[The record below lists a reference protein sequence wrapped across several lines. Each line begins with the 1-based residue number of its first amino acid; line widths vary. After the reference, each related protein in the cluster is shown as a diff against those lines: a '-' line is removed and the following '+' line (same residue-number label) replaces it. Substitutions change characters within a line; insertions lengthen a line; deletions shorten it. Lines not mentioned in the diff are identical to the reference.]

1 MPDTD
6 PLSDLRRQ
14 LAIAMGPTA
23 AMRSTPWV
31 DPLPMRKVLR
41 DVQRHFDSIETPPR
55 EDTLRVAVRRFLKTG
70 HVASFK
76 ELKYTCYGISVAVD
90 EQESCLADQP
100 EDLGRL
106 LAHVDEQREEDRRFV
121 RCYQAL
127 LQSYFAFTGADNE
140 STTQLQ
146 AQPSFQVLRGFL
158 SERLEVVARP
168 IRGRVAGWAI
178 TLQEHRNLLGESPCQ
193 HYIDELAQGRTDQLA
208 EVCKGLGIGR
218 ESWVWQEVILAYLR
232 DVCQRDDRGFKQ
244 SLGQAI
250 DLSDGKTVLTPS
262 TATSRTVVAQ
272 LVKRYSEAVEKPE
285 LPRLR
290 DASIHWIGNPW
301 LRRPAWDGWVRHEP
315 ARQMVDGWLKS
326 KLMEDFF
333 TLLSEK
339 TGGAVDRRRLTYWLK
354 YVEVIEDMWFML
366 GSDAYLDQSAE
377 FVQMR
382 ARMKGRLKPMS
393 GSTQR
398 QNNAF
403 VMRIGNYLIVE
414 FGSKGNACYFYHAER
429 RAFDDSERA
438 VSIVSLKLGT
448 NRQSHSGDWEPKF
461 DQVMRSLCGRDILLQ
476 RKQQPATSVRSVAN
490 SPSALSPPPVRPP
503 APVVPSVPP
512 PAPTP
517 SSAVPRET
525 QAKLDL
531 WAFLESCRKAGL
543 TYRIDDF
550 FPPVVWLSK
559 DAIKVSHIATE
570 LAHQGFRYVE
580 DPERVGFWHGAADT
594 SSIPARPPQTT
605 TQMHAQVPAAP
616 VPIPKQACGSDM
628 ASFLAACRESGIDC
642 RTVGSDGSV
651 WLSKDAIKVKHVAVE
666 LAQRG
671 FRYVENPARIGFWH
685 GLNEDSSTPV
695 KSPAQPVA
703 ASQSVAVQPP
713 ASPAAKL
720 PSAPAM
726 TSQQL
731 KAQVQSLF
739 ERCKRIDLDHRDY
752 SDHRLRVW
760 IHKDAENWPTLER
773 TLLATGFKLVDEA
786 GSEGY
791 WLGDPLPSRP
801 EEPGEA
807 VYSLDIAETLNTC
820 DKLGIKWTDLRDR
833 GGNLWVYIDK
843 VTFSGVAKQLE
854 RQGFHFSEKKGAYWL
869 PGDE

>member
-100 EDLGRL
+100 EDLRRL
-106 LAHVDEQREEDRRFV
+106 LAHVDEQRDEDRRFV

-127 LQSYFAFTGADNE
+127 LRSYFAFTGADNE

-158 SERLEVVARP
+158 SDRLEVAARP

-178 TLQEHRNLLGESPCQ
+178 TLQEHRNLLGERPCQ
-193 HYIDELAQGRTDQLA
+193 RYTDELAQGRTDQLA

-232 DVCQRDDRGFKQ
+232 DICQRDDRGFKQ
-244 SLGQAI
+244 SLGQAL

-339 TGGAVDRRRLTYWLK
+339 TGGAVDGRRLAYWLK
-354 YVEVIEDMWFML
+354 YVDVIEDMWFML
-366 GSDAYLDQSAE
+366 GSDAYLDRSQE

-382 ARMKGRLKPMS
+382 SRMKGRLKPLT
-393 GSTQR
+393 GGGQR

-403 VMRIGNYLIVE
+403 VMRIGDHLIVE
-414 FGSKGNACYFYHAER
+414 FGSKGNACYFYHAGN
-429 RAFDDSERA
+429 RAFDDSENG
-438 VSIVSLKLGT
+438 VSIYSLKQGE
-448 NRQSHSGDWEPKF
+448 NKESHGGAWEPKF
-461 DQVMRSLCGRDILLQ
+461 NQVMRKLFGRDVL
-476 RKQQPATSVRSVAN
+476 RDRVRPASGNVRSVPPPPV
-490 SPSALSPPPVRPP
+490 SPSAPTLRPP
-503 APVVPSVPP
+503 APVAHPAVAPDPARPSTVP
-512 PAPTP
+512 A
-517 SSAVPRET
+517 
-525 QAKLDL
+525 QAKAKPDL
-531 WAFLESCRKAGL
+531 WAFLEFCRKAGIA
-543 TYRIDDF
+543 YRIDDF

-570 LAHQGFRYVE
+570 LAQQGFKYVE
-580 DPERVGFWHGAADT
+580 D
-594 SSIPARPPQTT
+594 
-605 TQMHAQVPAAP
+605 
-616 VPIPKQACGSDM
+616 
-628 ASFLAACRESGIDC
+628 
-642 RTVGSDGSV
+642 
-651 WLSKDAIKVKHVAVE
+651 
-666 LAQRG
+666 
-671 FRYVENPARIGFWH
+671 PARIGFWH
-685 GLNEDSSTPV
+685 GSEEGVSVTAEPAEAPVTTSPSTVSQPQASPDAKVPVMSRLPKDIQSILRRCLDQDQLIRVFNEEDCTAWVS
-695 KSPAQPVA
+695 KVA
-703 ASQSVAVQPP
+703 ALSLGISQELKQLGFVYKSSPELLGFWYSTAGMIPPHLHRRYNSPSSSVLSSGPAV
-713 ASPAAKL
+713 
-720 PSAPAM
+720 
-726 TSQQL
+726 TSRQL
-731 KAQVQSLF
+731 TAQLQSLF
-739 ERCKRIDLDHRDY
+739 ERCQRINLLFKDH
-752 SDHRLRVW
+752 STDHPRVW
-760 IHKDAENWPTLER
+760 IHEDAGFWPTLER
-773 TLLATGFKLVDEA
+773 TMLSMGFRLIDD
-786 GSEGY
+786 GLSSGY
-791 WLGDPLPSRP
+791 WLGDPVPSGTP
-801 EEPGEA
+801 EKVEGA
-807 VYSLDIAETLNTC
+807 GQNYISSTLATC
-820 DKLGIKWTDLRDR
+820 DKLGIKWADLRDR
-833 GGNLWVYIDK
+833 GGNLWVFTDPAAFPAI
-843 VTFSGVAKQLE
+843 VERLE
-854 RQGFHFSEKKGAYWL
+854 LQGFRFSEKRGAYWL
-869 PGDE
+869 PADE